1 MSTVFQTGI
10 LAGKTAFIAGGSSG
24 INLGIA
30 RGLALS
36 GAQICI
42 ISRSDQRV
50 MSAVEELKAEGHI
63 VIGYSADVRNYD
75 DVLKTLQETQRY
87 FGDIDIVVSGAA
99 GNFLAPA
106 NTLSA
111 NGFKTVVDI
120 DLLGTFNV
128 FRASFDYL
136 RKPGAALLAITAG
149 QADRPKVDQIHA
161 CAAKAGVNMVTK
173 CLALEWGQYGIRVN
187 GISPGPIGDTEG
199 MKRLAPSIEVET
211 ALKRRIPLGRYGE
224 KSEIADLA
232 VFLCSDAAH
241 YITGSIMTCDG
252 GSNL

>member
-1 MSTVFQTGI
+1 MNSPFQPGI

-30 RGLALS
+30 HAFAAAGANLA
-36 GAQICI
+36 I
-42 ISRSDQRV
+42 ISRSAERV
-50 MSAVEELKAEGHI
+50 AGAVAGIKAEGFNA
-63 VIGYSADVRNYD
+63 IGFSADVRNYEA
-75 DVLKTLQETQRY
+75 VAETLQATHQE

-99 GNFLAPA
+99 GNFLAAA
-106 NTLSA
+106 NALSA

-128 FRASFDYL
+128 FRASFDHL
-136 RKPGAALLAITAG
+136 RKPGASLVAITAG
-149 QADRPKVDQIHA
+149 QADRPKKDQIHV

-187 GISPGPIGDTEG
+187 GISPGPIDDTEG
-199 MKRLAPSIEVET
+199 MRRLAPTEEIET
-211 ALKRRIPLGRYGE
+211 ALKRRIPLGRYGT
-224 KSEIADLA
+224 KTEIANLA
-232 VFLCSDAAH
+232 IFLCTDAAN

-252 GSNL
+252 ASNL

>member
-1 MSTVFQTGI
+1 MSTVFEAGVLT
-10 LAGKTAFIAGGSSG
+10 GKTAFIAGGSSG

-30 RGLALS
+30 HGLAAA
-36 GAQICI
+36 GAKISL
-42 ISRSDQRV
+42 ISRSAERV
-50 MSAVEELKAEGHI
+50 TKAVDALRAEGHTA
-63 VIGYSADVRNYD
+63 IGSSADVRHYEE
-75 DVLKTLQETQRY
+75 VSKALQETSRQ

-99 GNFLAPA
+99 GNFLAAA

-111 NGFKTVVDI
+111 NGFKTVIDI

-136 RKPGAALLAITAG
+136 RKPGAALVAITAG
-149 QADRPKVDQIHA
+149 QAERPKLDQIHA

-187 GISPGPIGDTEG
+187 GISPGPIEDTEG
-199 MKRLAPSIEVET
+199 MKRLAPSIEAET

-224 KSEIADLA
+224 KSEIADLT
-232 VFLCSDAAH
+232 VFLCSDAAR